1 MSSDSGVNGVEDK
14 LVSVKEHIVDYSN
27 DTAANVTIDNENNGS
42 YVLGSDNSHHS
53 VIFSATIDFHF
64 HFYFHFNCRR

>member
-1 MSSDSGVNGVEDK
+1 MSSDSGVNGVVDK

-42 YVLGSDNSHHS
+42 YILGSDNSHHY
-53 VIFSATIDFHF
+53 VIFFATIDFY
-64 HFYFHFNCRR
+64 FYFHFFCRR